1 MLGHSITEVTS
12 HGGFLVPSFVN
23 LKYFSIYLLFLY
35 FEVDFFKVGTSFVL
49 PLVLHYCSLFFL
61 YCRFS
66 GAVDRL
72 SIVTGSGHCVEPFII
87 AHSYIFVYQAGVYR

>member
-1 MLGHSITEVTS
+1 M
-12 HGGFLVPSFVN
+12 
-23 LKYFSIYLLFLY
+23 
-35 FEVDFFKVGTSFVL
+35 L

-72 SIVTGSGHCVEPFII
+72 SIVAGSGHCVEPFII
-87 AHSYIFVYQAGVYR
+87 AHSYIFVYQAGVCTVSAWVDIIVLV

>member
-1 MLGHSITEVTS
+1 M
-12 HGGFLVPSFVN
+12 
-23 LKYFSIYLLFLY
+23 
-35 FEVDFFKVGTSFVL
+35 L

-72 SIVTGSGHCVEPFII
+72 SIVAGSGHCVEPFII
-87 AHSYIFVYQAGVYR
+87 AHSYIFVYQAGVCTGECVGGYNCPSVNTSPSAGIYIHAIGYK